1 MQIRESDL
9 PGIGKKF
16 VVETRAKDKI
26 VVIVHDNGKRE
37 VYYFNHEDPEE
48 SIPVGS
54 LEDEEA
60 RALAGILG
68 GITYKPKALETID
81 VEIDDLVIEWL
92 RVEPSSS
99 WVGKTIG
106 GLKVRQLTG
115 ASIIAITEKD
125 RKYINPGPD
134 YVFTADAMVVITGER
149 QHIKLFKDLMNSGS
163 C

>member
-9 PGIGKKF
+9 PGIGRKF
-16 VVETRAKDKI
+16 IVETRAKDKI

-37 VYYFNHEDPEE
+37 VYYFSHDDPEE

-92 RVEPSSS
+92 KVDPSSS

-115 ASIIAITEKD
+115 VSIIAIVEKD
-125 RKYINPGPD
+125 KKTVSPGPD
-134 YVFTADAMVVITGER
+134 CVFAADAMVVIAGER
-149 QHIKLFKDLMNSGS
+149 QHIKLFKELMNAGN